1 MGVQGLTSYVEG
13 NRQFFKELKLRNTT
27 LVIDG
32 CSLYFRLYFT
42 SGLDQQHGG
51 DYDSFADLVRQ
62 FFDALSVCDIRA
74 VVVLDG
80 GIDYT
85 DKKFATLKQRA
96 QSKIKEAH
104 ALSRGGHGS
113 VLPLLTREVFKQ
125 VLTSLQVPFIQCVSE
140 ADWEIAS
147 LANQWNCAVLTMDSD
162 FYIFDLKGGYFPF
175 TFFNWQ
181 NVGVCKGSSERYIPA
196 WRFSVNKFCAHFNHM
211 NKELLPLFAVIAGND
226 YTNLRAMETFFSR
239 VHFPPSARPA
249 HGRTQ
254 ARIDGLLH
262 WLAQFPGPE
271 EALDEVL
278 RVVGSGPRG
287 PIRNLLSSGMREY
300 RLSGSSLAR
309 FFTDGAALS
318 AAVDLPEPVRAL
330 PDWLLQALSRGQL
343 PSLVIDVLVLQRALL
358 IVQVENCRLPSSH
371 AASLPLRQ
379 VLYGLLLEGRPKTH
393 LGPAGRGPGRS
404 GRPANPAD
412 SGSARCVQ
420 EFDRHD
426 LDLRQ
431 SSVQTALPRSPQQLS
446 LETLNKVPLPARL
459 QVLLESLGVDE
470 RAAGAVPPHLSLPA
484 CVTCFWLSS
493 CKPKPALQLLQ
504 ALLLWIVFGELCR
517 LRGGQRGAAGP
528 AAGHPDMR
536 AVYDRLSKLRVNKGE
551 RKGLDLEVAHA
562 YSQWQSCMWMG
573 FYLNQLLCCP
583 LPEPECA
590 WLYSGTFVHRAVRE
604 MRAGSNPEA
613 LLAGPP
619 LPGRLYN
626 DILGAVVSCVG
637 VDFFSAPAKK
647 NRRGRRP
654 AQQGRGRR
662 KGSGATPSH
671 RTPPTQDMV
680 NRFGLL
686 VCEDEDEEEDE
697 EE

>member
-1 MGVQGLTSYVEG
+1 MYHEGKRVPSGLSGIMGVQGLTSYVEG

-62 FFDALSVCDIRA
+62 FFEALSVCDIRA

-113 VLPLLTREVFKQ
+113 ILPLLTREVFKQ
-125 VLTSLQVPFIQCVSE
+125 VLASLQVPFIQCVSE

-278 RVVGSGPRG
+278 RVLGSGPRG
-287 PIRNLLSSGMREY
+287 PVRALLSSGMREY
-300 RLSGSSLAR
+300 RLSGSGLAR
-309 FFTDGAALS
+309 FFADGAAL
-318 AAVDLPEPVRAL
+318 ADLPEPMRAL

-343 PSLVIDVLVLQRALL
+343 PSLVIDVLVLRRAML

-379 VLYGLLLEGRPKTH
+379 ALYGLLLEGRPKTH
-393 LGPAGRGPGRS
+393 PGPAGRGPGRL
-404 GRPANPAD
+404 ANPAD
-412 SGSARCVQ
+412 SGSVHCVQ
-420 EFDRHD
+420 EFDRQD

-431 SSVQTALPRSPQQLS
+431 SSVQAALPRSPQQLS
-446 LETLNKVPLPARL
+446 LETLNKVPLPVRL

-470 RAAGAVPPHLSLPA
+470 SVPRAAPPHLSLPV

-493 CKPKPALQLLQ
+493 CKPKPAPQLLQ
-504 ALLLWIVFGELCR
+504 ALLLGIVFGELCR

-528 AAGHPDMR
+528 AAGHPGMR
-536 AVYDRLSKLRVNKGE
+536 AVYDRLSKLRVNKGD
-551 RKGLDLEVAHA
+551 RKGLDLESRSVPGCTVGP
-562 YSQWQSCMWMG
+562 SCTA
-573 FYLNQLLCCP
+573 L
-583 LPEPECA
+583 
-590 WLYSGTFVHRAVRE
+590 RE
-604 MRAGSNPEA
+604 MRAGGTPEA

-619 LPGRLYN
+619 LPGRLYS
-626 DILGAVVSCVG
+626 DILGTVLGCVG

-647 NRRGRRP
+647 NRRGQRP
-654 AQQGRGRR
+654 AQRGRGRR

-671 RTPPTQDMV
+671 RAPPTQDVV
-680 NRFGLL
+680 NRFALL
-686 VCEDEDEEEDE
+686 VCEDEGEEDDEEE
-697 EE
+697 